1 MQVKIGFTL
10 MEMMVAITCASV
22 LALAVMQGYA
32 TYRKVYARYVESYWN
47 ESAELL
53 RAFHEATKNVRFGGR
68 LENRF

>member
-1 MQVKIGFTL
+1 MQVKAGFTL
-10 MEMMVAITCASV
+10 VEMMVAIACASV

-32 TYRKVYARYVESYWN
+32 AYRKVYAHYVESYWS

-53 RAFHEATKNVRFGGR
+53 RTFHETTKNVRFGGR

>member
-1 MQVKIGFTL
+1 MQVKAGFTL
-10 MEMMVAITCASV
+10 VEMMVAIACASV

-32 TYRKVYARYVESYWN
+32 AYRKVYARYVESYWS

-53 RAFHEATKNVRFGGR
+53 RTLHETTKNVRFGGR